1 MDYEGV
7 GVRVGSGTAARN
19 RYVRQETTTAW
30 TSVANAGA
38 NGSALGE
45 EPAGL
50 GEGPAV
56 WGTEREERLRD
67 DVWDL
72 DLSRQVDLL
81 YTILDLSVF
90 LCQVLLLLEF

>member
-1 MDYEGV
+1 MV
-7 GVRVGSGTAARN
+7 GT
-19 RYVRQETTTAW
+19 
-30 TSVANAGA
+30 
-38 NGSALGE
+38 E
-45 EPAGL
+45 EQTPVGL

-81 YTILDLSVF
+81 
-90 LCQVLLLLEF
+90 